1 VFLVPS
7 VAAASV
13 AAGTT
18 QVDGDIDSDD
28 EEEDTGMGDI
38 NVDAPLTMEV

>member
-1 VFLVPS
+1 VLL
-7 VAAASV
+7 AAAAYTS
-13 AAGTT
+13 

>member
-1 VFLVPS
+1 VLFLP
-7 VAAASV
+7 AAAALS
-13 AAGTT
+13 A